1 MLMKSNLERTKSLK
15 DSNTYFHHVT
25 SFTIVFFEQIHSMY
39 VFLLNTP
46 KSILFENEILFLG
59 DF

>member
-25 SFTIVFFEQIHSMY
+25 SFTTVFFEQIHSMY